1 MSSFFL
7 RSCYNHASADTNIS
21 KNEEAGFRKFS
32 KTETIFSKP
41 ETIFPA
47 IETLVSTIKAMVLLG
62 ETKVCGTKTLF
73 SKAER
78 IPYASETRFSITEK
92 TAGEVPAAFM

>member
-1 MSSFFL
+1 MVFGGEKMFSSF
-7 RSCYNHASADTNIS
+7 
-21 KNEEAGFRKFS
+21 
-32 KTETIFSKP
+32 

-62 ETKVCGTKTLF
+62 ETTVCGTKRLF
-73 SKAER
+73 SKAEH

-92 TAGEVPAAFM
+92 TAGEVPAALV